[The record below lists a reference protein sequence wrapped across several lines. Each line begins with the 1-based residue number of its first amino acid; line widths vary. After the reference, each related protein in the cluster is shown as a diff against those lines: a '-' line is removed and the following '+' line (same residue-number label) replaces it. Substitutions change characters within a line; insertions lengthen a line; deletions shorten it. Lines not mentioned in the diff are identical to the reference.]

1 MSNPH
6 VADMHP
12 RLNKKVLV
20 VDDDPSV
27 QEVTRAY
34 LERDG
39 YLVYVAATAADGL
52 AIAER
57 VMPGLVVLDLML
69 PDVAGEDVCREIRQR
84 SDVPILMLT
93 AKASEDDRVTGLQL
107 GADDYLTKPFSP
119 RELVARVRAILR
131 RSQGAETPLVEIMRF
146 DHGRLEVDTVQH
158 EVRRN
163 GKVVELTP
171 NEYKLLVALAR
182 YPGRVYS
189 RFELIGHVQGYDY
202 KGYER
207 TIDAHV
213 KNLRKKIEPDPRHP
227 RYVETVVGAGYRLR
241 KG

>member
-1 MSNPH
+1 MGPMGQSE
-6 VADMHP
+6 
-12 RLNKKVLV
+12 LNKRIVV

-39 YLVYVAATAADGL
+39 YLVYVAGTAAEGL

-57 VMPGLVVLDLML
+57 VKPGLIVLDLML
-69 PDVAGEDVCREIRQR
+69 PDRAGEEVAKEIRGR

-93 AKASEDDRVTGLQL
+93 AKASEDERVGGLAL

-131 RSQGAETPLVEIMRF
+131 RTQGSEVPLVETLSFGGGALQI
-146 DHGRLEVDTVQH
+146 DTVTH
-158 EVRRN
+158 EVRV
-163 GKVVELTP
+163 GGQPVELTP
-171 NEYKLLVALAR
+171 NEYRLLTTLAR

-189 RFELIGHVQGYDY
+189 RFELINHVQGYDY
-202 KGYER
+202 EGYER

-213 KNLRKKIEPDPRHP
+213 KNLRKKIEPEPRHP
-227 RYVETVVGAGYRLR
+227 RYVETVFGAGYRLA
-241 KG
+241 KTLADT